1 MKLKEWIQSIGKR
14 NRLENGQGVA
24 IGGGVYAKYYETEP
38 RKKALPP
45 PPPTF
50 KTKEK

>member
-14 NRLENGQGVA
+14 DRLKNGQCIT

-38 RKKALPP
+38 KKKSPP
-45 PPPTF
+45 PPPPF
-50 KTKEK
+50 NTKEE

>member
-14 NRLENGQGVA
+14 DGLKNGQCIA

-38 RKKALPP
+38 KKKSPP
-45 PPPTF
+45 PPSPF
-50 KTKEK
+50 NTKEK